1 MLLRTPGPTL
11 PSCLSPHA
19 CRLYY
24 FTQTL
29 RPSAPGSARESKC
42 LPTPALD
49 GAVLKGMSSQSMR
62 RLRKFKEEAYRS
74 GDRDLFKQTRNT
86 LNREVRKARRCY
98 GESLKRH
105 LSANPDPSTVWKGLQ
120 SITGFKK
127 RTSCGEPKTPRPH
140 SRSARRKCARCSG
153 DKRPGR
159 HRAQTA
165 FHLPA

>member
-1 MLLRTPGPTL
+1 MRLGQCFYARPVLLYRAVFHHTPTKTFCTYNNDKPW
-11 PSCLSPHA
+11 
-19 CRLYY
+19 
-24 FTQTL
+24 FTPNL
-29 RPSAPGSARESKC
+29 
-42 LPTPALD
+42 
-49 GAVLKGMSSQSMR
+49 R